1 MRQANPSRQWTRRSD
16 ERPQELLDAA
26 IEVFAT
32 AGYRATRL
40 EQVAEAAGVTK
51 GTIYYYFENKDDLLT
66 KALEARIGGV
76 FRGIQAES
84 ERATGSVAER
94 LRVTLRAA
102 WERWLRPETARMQ
115 RLITGELRVE
125 FPELYDRAM
134 RAGPMHLWQ
143 LVAGVLEDGKA
154 RGEVQST
161 VDADAAARFIVSGL
175 MHQALFQADLRERGL
190 EQVDADRIF
199 EAAFAV
205 VMHGV
210 IRADAAAPEG
220 PRDRVAVAAA
230 RRGRK
235 R

>member
-1 MRQANPSRQWTRRSD
+1 MRQPSPAKRWTRRSD

-84 ERATGSVAER
+84 ERATGSVTER

-115 RLITGELRVE
+115 RLISGELRVE

-143 LVAGVLEDGKA
+143 LVAGVLEEGKA
-154 RGEVQST
+154 PGEVQAT
-161 VDADAAARFIVSGL
+161 VDAEAAARFIVSGL

-190 EQVDADRIF
+190 ERVDPDRIF

-205 VMHGV
+205 IKHGV
-210 IRADAAAPEG
+210 IRADAPASERQG
-220 PRDRVAVAAA
+220 NRVATAAA
-230 RRGRK
+230 RRGRS